1 MTTWD
6 DLLKPG
12 NANDFF
18 TGNFP
23 PFEPDAKT
31 YSRANAMWLG
41 GLCRLVYRDGRLT
54 KILAKGGLE
63 LVGER
68 FNDKNTQAFLVRAPN
83 IFAALVFRG
92 TDDLKA
98 WITDLQA
105 WQKPLGNG
113 VAIHEGFEDALD
125 NIWKKIEPALHTVE
139 PIYFSGPR
147 LGAALAQL
155 EEYRKK

>member
-31 YSRANAMWLG
+31 
-41 GLCRLVYRDGRLT
+41 
-54 KILAKGGLE
+54 ILAKGGLE

-98 WITDLQA
+98 WITNLQA

-113 VAIHEGFEDALD
+113 VAIHEGIEEALD
-125 NIWKKIEPALHTVE
+125 NLWT
-139 PIYFSGPR
+139 
-147 LGAALAQL
+147 
-155 EEYRKK
+155 